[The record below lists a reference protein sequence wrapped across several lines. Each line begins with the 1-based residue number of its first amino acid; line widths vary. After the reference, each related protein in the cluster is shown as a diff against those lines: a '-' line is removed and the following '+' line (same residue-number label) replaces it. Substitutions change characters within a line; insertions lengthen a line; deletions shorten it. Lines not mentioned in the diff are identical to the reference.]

1 MQITIDIPDERVAQ
15 LFQTVAESRDPVTR
29 GWLDNMQLI
38 AGRSA
43 KARWWE
49 DETLFCNTGLQIV
62 VVEQDD
68 ETKKRHLIGLRKIR
82 VGLTKMATRYPYIFE
97 QVIKD
102 NIDQSCADIFLQ
114 CVVFGEEKYA

>member
-15 LFQTVAESRDPVTR
+15 LFQTVAESTDPVTR
-29 GWLDNMQLI
+29 AWLENMQLT

-49 DETLFCNTGLQIV
+49 DAALFGKSGLQIV
-62 VVEQDD
+62 VTEQDD
-68 ETKKRHLIGLRKIR
+68 DAKKRHPIGLSAIR
-82 VGLTKMATRYPYIFE
+82 DGLAKMATRYPHIFE

-102 NIDQSCADIFLQ
+102 NIDQPCADIFLQ